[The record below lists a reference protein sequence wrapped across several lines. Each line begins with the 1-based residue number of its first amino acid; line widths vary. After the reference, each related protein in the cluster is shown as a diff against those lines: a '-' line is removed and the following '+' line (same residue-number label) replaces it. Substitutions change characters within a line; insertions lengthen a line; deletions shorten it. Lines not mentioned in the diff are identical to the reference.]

1 MVILVEWASCPC
13 HWNGDLAVEW
23 ASCPFQFPGRHP
35 AHSTPIDRAGILP
48 TLLLFNIFGRASCP
62 LYSYSFF
69 SRFPTPDSRFPIPDS
84 RFPIP

>member
-62 LYSYSFF
+62 FYSKI
-69 SRFPTPDSRFPIPDS
+69 PIPMT
-84 RFPIP
+84 RARCPFY